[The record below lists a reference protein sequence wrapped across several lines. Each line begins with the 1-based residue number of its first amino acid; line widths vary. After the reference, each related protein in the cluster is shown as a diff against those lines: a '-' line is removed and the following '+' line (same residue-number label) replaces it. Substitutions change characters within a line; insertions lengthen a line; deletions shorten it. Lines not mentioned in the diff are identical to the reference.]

1 MKKSIPFF
9 KYNAVYEENR
19 AAYSK
24 ALEDVLERGAF
35 ILQRDLSEF
44 EKNLAEY
51 LGQKY
56 AFGIANATDGLMMAL
71 RLAGLKAGDEV
82 ILPSHTFVATA
93 AAVHFVGGVPIPVE
107 CGEDHLIDADEAKK
121 SVTSKTKVIMP
132 VQLNGRT
139 CNMDKVGV
147 FAKEYGLKIVE
158 DSAQGLGSKFKGRL
172 AGTFGVA
179 GSFSFYPAKI
189 LNCFGDGGAIVVDQD
204 DDAESLRQMRDH
216 GRNTKGDIV
225 SWGLNSRLDNLQ
237 AAILNI
243 KLKTFDE
250 AISYRRKL
258 AALYQK
264 TLEDLKQIK
273 LPPAPDADPNHF
285 DTYQNYEIEASRRNE
300 LQAFLREEGI
310 GSLIQW
316 GGKPLHQLSALG
328 LSAKLPRTD
337 ELFKKC
343 LMLPM
348 NTLITEEDV
357 ISICQ
362 KIREFYKA

>member
-1 MKKSIPFF
+1 MKKNIPFF
-9 KYNAVYEENR
+9 KYSAVYAENKK
-19 AAYSK
+19 AYTK
-24 ALEDVLERGAF
+24 VLEDVLERGAF

-93 AAVHFVGGVPIPVE
+93 AAVHFVGGVPVLVE
-107 CGEDHLIDADEAKK
+107 CGGDHLIDVDEAKK

-139 CNMDKVGV
+139 CNMDQVNA
-147 FAKEYGLKIVE
+147 FAKNYGLKIVE

-179 GSFSFYPAKI
+179 GTFSFYPAKI

-204 DDAESLRQMRDH
+204 GYAEALHQMRDH

-243 KLKTFDE
+243 KLKSFDE

-258 AALYQK
+258 ADVYEK
-264 TLEDLKQIK
+264 TLGDLKQVK
-273 LPPAPDADPNHF
+273 LPPAPDADTNHF
-285 DTYQNYEIEASRRNE
+285 DTYQNYEIEAQKRNE
-300 LQAFLREEGI
+300 LQAFLKEEGI
-310 GSLIQW
+310 GTLIQW
-316 GGKPLHQLSALG
+316 GGKPLHQLNSLG
-328 LSAKLPRTD
+328 LNATLPYTD

-357 ISICQ
+357 AYVCQ
-362 KIREFYKA
+362 KIRTFYKA